1 MFGNI
6 AINNC
11 ELVVMAHWALHVGY
25 FGYKGSYNLFFF
37 ILVYHLL
44 QILERWI
51 THCLIRCNFYKK

>member
-37 ILVYHLL
+37 YSRLSFVTDFRALDNSL
-44 QILERWI
+44 FNSL
-51 THCLIRCNFYKK
+51 